1 MSYTTRTAR
10 VVDTLGDY
18 QPTPGGTVYAQG
30 TADGDGA
37 RERTWVTRVGVGEW
51 PRPAV
56 CAQEVADLI
65 ATDLPPVPDSHPAWR
80 P

>member
-1 MSYTTRTAR
+1 MAYTTRTAR

-18 QPTPGGTVYAQG
+18 QPTPGGPVYAQG
-30 TADGDGA
+30 TADGNGA

-51 PRPAV
+51 PRPCV
-56 CAQEVADLI
+56 CAQEVADLEAAL
-65 ATDLPPVPDSHPAWR
+65 ATVSDSHPAWR